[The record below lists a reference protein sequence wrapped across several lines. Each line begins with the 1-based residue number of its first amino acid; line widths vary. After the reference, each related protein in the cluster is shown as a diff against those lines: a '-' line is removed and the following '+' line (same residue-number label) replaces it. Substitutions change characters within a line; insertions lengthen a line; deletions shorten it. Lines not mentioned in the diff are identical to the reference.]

1 MNGVIKNQYGVLKG
15 KIRSEISIS
24 ATVRYPIDVRI
35 PTYDG
40 NYQVV
45 PKSTQQ
51 ILLTKDKQ
59 MTDDVTIKPIPYFE
73 TSNEEDGITIF
84 IGSEVD

>member
-24 ATVRYPIDVRI
+24 ATVRYPIDVRV

-40 NYQVV
+40 DYQVV
-45 PKSTQQ
+45 PKSTEQV
-51 ILLTKDKQ
+51 LSTKDKK
-59 MTDDVTIKPIPYFE
+59 MTDDVTVKAIPYFE
-73 TSNEEDGITIF
+73 TSNEEDGVTIF
-84 IGSEVD
+84 IGSEVN

>member
-45 PKSTQQ
+45 PKSTEQV
-51 ILLTKDKQ
+51 LSTKDKK
-59 MTDDVTIKPIPYFE
+59 MKDDLTVKAIPYFE
-73 TSNEEDGITIF
+73 TSNEEDGVTIF
-84 IGSEVD
+84 IGSEVN

>member
-1 MNGVIKNQYGVLKG
+1 MNGMIKNQYGVLKG
-15 KIRSEISIS
+15 KIQSEISIS

-45 PKSTQQ
+45 PKSTEQ
-51 ILLTKDKQ
+51 LLSTKDKQ
-59 MTDDVTIKPIPYFE
+59 MTDDVTIKAIPYFE
-73 TSNEEDGITIF
+73 TSNEEDGVTIF
-84 IGSEVD
+84 IGSEVE

>member
-24 ATVRYPIDVRI
+24 ATVRYPIDVCI

-45 PKSTQQ
+45 PKSTEQ
-51 ILLTKDKQ
+51 LLSTKDKQ
-59 MTDDVTIKPIPYFE
+59 MTDDVTIKAIPYFE
-73 TSNEEDGITIF
+73 TSNEDGITIF
-84 IGSEVD
+84 IGSEVE

>member
-15 KIRSEISIS
+15 KIQSEISIS

-45 PKSTQQ
+45 PKSTEQ
-51 ILLTKDKQ
+51 LLSTKDKQ
-59 MTDDVTIKPIPYFE
+59 MTDDVTIKAIPYFE
-73 TSNEEDGITIF
+73 TSNEEDGVTIF
-84 IGSEVD
+84 IGSEVE

>member
-1 MNGVIKNQYGVLKG
+1 MNGVIQKQYGVLKG

-45 PKSTQQ
+45 PKSTEQ
-51 ILLTKDKQ
+51 LLSTKDKQ
-59 MTDDVTIKPIPYFE
+59 MTDDVTIKAIPYFE
-73 TSNEEDGITIF
+73 TSNEEDGVTIF
-84 IGSEVD
+84 IGSEVE

>member
-1 MNGVIKNQYGVLKG
+1 MNGMIKNQYGVLKG

-45 PKSTQQ
+45 PKSTEQ
-51 ILLTKDKQ
+51 LLSTKDKQ
-59 MTDDVTIKPIPYFE
+59 MTDDVTIKAIPYFE
-73 TSNEEDGITIF
+73 TSNEEDGVTIF
-84 IGSEVD
+84 IGSEVE